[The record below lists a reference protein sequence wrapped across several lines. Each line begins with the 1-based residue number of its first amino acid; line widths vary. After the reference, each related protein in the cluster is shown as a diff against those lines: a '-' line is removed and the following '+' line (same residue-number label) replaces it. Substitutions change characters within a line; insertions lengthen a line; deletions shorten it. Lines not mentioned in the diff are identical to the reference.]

1 MSGELRIL
9 YRDNAIVVVDKP
21 AELLSVPGRGPDRQD
36 CTVNRAKA
44 LFPEMIT
51 QPAVHRLDMQTSG
64 IMVLALTCHAHR
76 NLSIQFEKRIVVK
89 RYIGVVEGRI
99 AGESGTITLP
109 VRLDH
114 DHRPYQIHDPV
125 NGKEAI
131 TLWRRI
137 DLHNNTRIEYT
148 PLTGRTHQLRV
159 HSAHPLG
166 LGSALVGDRLYG
178 SGLDSARMLLHAS
191 FISFNH
197 PEDDRQIEI
206 NSAPDF

>member
-1 MSGELRIL
+1 MSGELQIL
-9 YRDNAIVVVDKP
+9 YRDNTIVVIDKP
-21 AELLSVPGRGPDRQD
+21 AELLSVPGRGPKRQD
-36 CTVNRAKA
+36 CVVNRAKA

-64 IMVLALTCHAHR
+64 IMILALTSHAHR
-76 NLSIQFEKRIVVK
+76 NLSMQFEKRRVVK
-89 RYIGVVEGRI
+89 RYIGVVDGRI

-109 VRLDH
+109 VRLDP
-114 DHRPYQIHDPV
+114 DHRPYQICDPV
-125 NGKEAI
+125 NGKEAT

-159 HSAHPLG
+159 HSAHPRG
-166 LGSALVGDRLYG
+166 LGAPLVGDRLYG
-178 SGLDSARMLLHAS
+178 SGSERERMLLHAS
-191 FISFNH
+191 FICFNH
-197 PEDDRQIEI
+197 PENDRLIEI